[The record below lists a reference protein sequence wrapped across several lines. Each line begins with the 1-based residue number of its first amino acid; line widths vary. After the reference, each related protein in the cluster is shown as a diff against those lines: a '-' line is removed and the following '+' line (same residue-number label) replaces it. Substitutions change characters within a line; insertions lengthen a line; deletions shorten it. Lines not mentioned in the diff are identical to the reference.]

1 MKLLRDFFRLRAPR
15 RSPFAGAHVARRDAH
30 RRVYVVTV
38 PAPLAAK
45 AAEPP
50 CMAEARA
57 AAPLSSPRHLQLASS
72 H

>member
-1 MKLLRDFFRLRAPR
+1 MKLLRDFFRLRTPR
-15 RSPFAGAHVARRDAH
+15 RSLSVARRDA

-38 PAPLAAK
+38 PAPLAADPQRK
-45 AAEPP
+45 
-50 CMAEARA
+50 AEARV

>member
-15 RSPFAGAHVARRDAH
+15 RSLSVARRDAH

-38 PAPLAAK
+38 PAPLAMPS
-45 AAEPP
+45 AEPQRKT
-50 CMAEARA
+50 EARA
-57 AAPLSSPRHLQLASS
+57 AAPLSSPRHLQLA